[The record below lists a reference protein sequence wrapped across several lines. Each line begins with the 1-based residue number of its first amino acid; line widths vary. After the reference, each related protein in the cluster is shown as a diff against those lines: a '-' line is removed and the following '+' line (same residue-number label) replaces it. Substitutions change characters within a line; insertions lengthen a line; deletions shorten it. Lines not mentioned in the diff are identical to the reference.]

1 MKLLGSIVLL
11 AGLATAALAQQTAQ
25 EPAPEQA
32 PEKPSASAP
41 QTGPIRTVERDV
53 KALSGRDTRLL
64 IFTNVKADCTSGP
77 MPTIRLVTPPANGKV
92 AVRRGKL
99 KATNIRNCLAIEVPA
114 LAAIYRSAA
123 DFEGSDTIVLEVRP
137 AEGAP
142 QLRRFTISVTKGDP
156 GRSI

>member
-1 MKLLGSIVLL
+1 MKLLGSIVL
-11 AGLATAALAQQTAQ
+11 AVGLATGALAQ
-25 EPAPEQA
+25 EPAPEQTPPPA
-32 PEKPSASAP
+32 R
-41 QTGPIRTVERDV
+41 QTDPARVVERAV
-53 KALSGRDTRLL
+53 KATAGRDTRLL
-64 IFTNVKADCTSGP
+64 IFTNVRPDCTSGP